1 MISVRFL
8 GKPFNIIVIQ
18 VYVPTTDA
26 EEAEVQRFCEDL
38 QDLLELTPQKD
49 VLFIIGDWD
58 AKVGS
63 QEIPGVTGKFGLG
76 EQNEVGQRLTVL
88 PRECTGHSKHPLPP
102 TRKKILHMVIIRWS
116 IPKSD

>member
-1 MISVRFL
+1 MITVRFQ
-8 GKPFNIIVIQ
+8 GKPFDIIVIQ